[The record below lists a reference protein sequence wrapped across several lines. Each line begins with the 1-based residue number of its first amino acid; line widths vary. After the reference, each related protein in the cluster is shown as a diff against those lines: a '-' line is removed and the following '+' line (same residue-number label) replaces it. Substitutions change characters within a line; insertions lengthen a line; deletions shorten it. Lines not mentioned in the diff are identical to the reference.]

1 MWGGLKCGRSNSGI
15 RMTSDLPTGLDYEE
29 RDGIGIWKID
39 SLAEALE
46 SGALEEGEQH
56 FREHA
61 GQPDMNGCVVQ
72 IDDAETGGSDTLE
85 HVAEEWTAL
94 GEETGIDRT
103 AYVTEGLARM
113 AIAQKNDA
121 EGHAAKGFTDL
132 EEGLA
137 WAKEA

>member
-1 MWGGLKCGRSNSGI
+1 MAA
-15 RMTSDLPTGLDYEE
+15 DLPTGLDYEE
-29 RDGIGIWKID
+29 RGGIGIWKID
-39 SLAEALE
+39 SLAETLE
-46 SGALEEGEQH
+46 SGALEEGEEH

-61 GQPDMNGCVVQ
+61 GQPDMNACIIQ
-72 IDDAETGGSDTLE
+72 IGDAETGGSDTLG

-94 GEETGIDRT
+94 ANETDIDRT

-121 EGHAAKGFTDL
+121 ANHTAKGFTDL